1 MRGPARILTQT
12 EISIALGVLRSVN
25 VFRNRHFLGI
35 ITALLLPAE
44 PETLCVSSHPD
55 EWLLR

>member
-1 MRGPARILTQT
+1 MRGPARILTQA
-12 EISIALGVLRSVN
+12 EISIVLDVLRSAN

-35 ITALLLPAE
+35 TTALLLLAE

-55 EWLLR
+55 G